1 MIWWRYKMSQYMKL
15 IGQKAKKASLTK
27 INTRIKNKVLKRY
40 ASLLDKEKNFI
51 IKANTKD
58 VKFALEKGLKNNLID
73 RLTIDQKKLNN
84 IKNSINKIAKLKDP
98 VDNILEKWSRPNGLR
113 IKRVSIPIGVIGI
126 IYESRPNVTSDVA
139 GLCFKSGNA
148 VILKGG
154 SEAINTNKILAKLF
168 RKALKENKIDENY
181 IQFVDSKDRKM
192 VDFMLSKMK
201 NYIDV
206 IIPRGGKN
214 LVKRVQEFSSVP
226 IIGHLEGLCHTF
238 IDKDAQ
244 LKMAINIIYNAKLR
258 NTSICG
264 ATETILLHEK
274 IIKRFCN
281 PILKKLE
288 ENNCKIYGD
297 HFLKKYYKGKIY
309 PAKEKDW
316 STEYLAAI
324 VSVKTVKNCK
334 DAIRHINK
342 YGTMHTDSIVTK
354 NKKTARMFLKNVKS
368 SIAMQNTSTQF
379 ADGGEFGFGGEVGI
393 STNTLPPRGPVG
405 LGQLI
410 SYKYEVISNGQTR
423 K

>member
-1 MIWWRYKMSQYMKL
+1 MSQYMSL
-15 IGQKAKKASLTK
+15 IGQNAKKASLSK
-27 INTRIKNKVLKRY
+27 INNKIKNKVLKKY
-40 ASLLDKEKNFI
+40 AFLLDKEKNSI
-51 IKANTKD
+51 LKANKKD
-58 VKFALEKGLKNNLID
+58 VKLALKNGLKNNLID

-84 IKNSINKIAKLKDP
+84 IKNSINNIAKLKDP
-98 VDNILEKWSRPNGLR
+98 VDNILKRWRRPNGLK
-113 IKRVSIPIGVIGI
+113 INRVSIPIGVIGI

-168 RKALKENKIDENY
+168 RVALKENKVNENF

-201 NYIDV
+201 GFIDI

-214 LVKRVQEFSSVP
+214 LVKRVQRFSSVP

-238 IDKDAQ
+238 IDKDAE
-244 LKMAINIIYNAKLR
+244 LKMATNIVYNAKLR

-274 IIKRFCN
+274 IVKKFCN

-288 ENNCKIYGD
+288 DSNCKIYGD
-297 HFLKKYYKGKIY
+297 RFLKKYYKGRVY

-324 VSVKTVKNCK
+324 VSVKTVKNCEA
-334 DAIRHINK
+334 AINHINK
-342 YGTMHTDSIVTK
+342 YGTMHTDSIITK
-354 NKKTARMFLKNVKS
+354 NKKTAQKFLKNVKS
-368 SIAMQNTSTQF
+368 SIAMHNTSTQF

-405 LGQLI
+405 LEQLV
-410 SYKYEVISNGQTR
+410 SYKYEIVSNGQTR